1 MPEQGIARYKYIFDE
16 ILRMT
21 DDGFIVVDRDGI
33 VTDINDQYCDFLGKP
48 REEIVGYP
56 IQKTISNSKMV
67 EDVYKRQILTM
78 NRPKALNALN
88 DQTLEE
94 LDRIFTCLEREE
106 SILGVIIT
114 GEGKGFVAGADIS
127 QMQSYKS
134 EEGRNYANRA
144 QALFNKIEALE
155 KPVIAAVNGYA
166 LGGGCELSMS
176 CDIRIASEKAV
187 FGQPEANLGVIP
199 CFGGTQRLPRLVGTG
214 IAKELIYTGRQVK
227 AEEAKSIGLVNKVV
241 PAESLLDEAKAM
253 LRTILEKAPMA
264 IRYSKVAINRGMD
277 VDMRAGLELEK
288 DLAAITFG
296 TEDKQEGMDAFLGKR
311 PAVFHNR

>member
-1 MPEQGIARYKYIFDE
+1 MSEGFEKVMSEVENIRVQR
-16 ILRMT
+16 
-21 DDGFIVVDRDGI
+21 DGNIVVI
-33 VTDINDQYCDFLGKP
+33 
-48 REEIVGYP
+48 
-56 IQKTISNSKMV
+56 
-67 EDVYKRQILTM
+67 TM

-94 LDRIFTCLEREE
+94 LDRVFTCLEEEREV
-106 SILGVIIT
+106 LGVIIT

-127 QMQSYKS
+127 QMQYYGS
-134 EEGRNYANRA
+134 EEGRSYANRA
-144 QALFNKIEALE
+144 QTLFNKIEALE
-155 KPVIAAVNGYA
+155 KPVIAAVN
-166 LGGGCELSMS
+166 GCELSMS

-227 AEEAKSIGLVNKVV
+227 ADEAKAIGLVNKVV
-241 PAESLLDEAKAM
+241 PAEALLDEAKAM
-253 LRTILEKAPMA
+253 LALITAKAPMA

-277 VDMRAGLELEK
+277 VDLRAGLELEK

-311 PAVFHNR
+311 APEFHNK

>member
-1 MPEQGIARYKYIFDE
+1 MSETFQQVAERLTNIRAGLDGAIA
-16 ILRMT
+16 
-21 DDGFIVVDRDGI
+21 
-33 VTDINDQYCDFLGKP
+33 
-48 REEIVGYP
+48 
-56 IQKTISNSKMV
+56 
-67 EDVYKRQILTM
+67 ILTM

-166 LGGGCELSMS
+166 LGGV
-176 CDIRIASEKAV
+176 ASNSPV
-187 FGQPEANLGVIP
+187 FGDIVSAMVNLPGPKLLGLVIGTTVIAGI
-199 CFGGTQRLPRLVGTG
+199 CGSASGGLGIAVPILGPVYTQLGIAPSIVHRVMALSSSALDSLPHNGYIVTVTNGLCRETHKDSYGLTFALTVIIPFIGSLVG
-214 IAKELIYTGRQVK
+214 
-227 AEEAKSIGLVNKVV
+227 
-241 PAESLLDEAKAM
+241 
-253 LRTILEKAPMA
+253 
-264 IRYSKVAINRGMD
+264 VALFTLFPN
-277 VDMRAGLELEK
+277 L
-288 DLAAITFG
+288 
-296 TEDKQEGMDAFLGKR
+296 
-311 PAVFHNR
+311 P

>member
-1 MPEQGIARYKYIFDE
+1 MSEGFEKVMSEVENIRVE
-16 ILRMT
+16 R
-21 DDGFIVVDRDGI
+21 DGNIVVI
-33 VTDINDQYCDFLGKP
+33 
-48 REEIVGYP
+48 
-56 IQKTISNSKMV
+56 
-67 EDVYKRQILTM
+67 TM

-94 LDRIFTCLEREE
+94 LDRVFTCLEEEREV
-106 SILGVIIT
+106 LGVIIT

-127 QMQSYKS
+127 QMQSYGS

-144 QALFNKIEALE
+144 QTLFNKIEALE

-176 CDIRIASEKAV
+176 CDIRIASEKAI

-227 AEEAKSIGLVNKVV
+227 ADEAKAIGLVNKVV
-241 PAESLLDEAKAM
+241 LAEALLDEAKAM
-253 LRTILEKAPMA
+253 LAVITAKAPMA

-277 VDMRAGLELEK
+277 VDLRAGLELEK

-296 TEDKQEGMDAFLGKR
+296 TEDKQEGMDAFLAKR
-311 PAVFHNR
+311 PAEFHNK